1 MQRPIAENYAF
12 NELISICQW
21 LDYEAL
27 TIATSIKARRIAQ
40 HKLAAKIASCKR
52 LRAQLCWQSGH
63 FDQFNLTGNEN
74 VQQYKMAEVL
84 IIPNRLPIITNI
96 ITTDDDYFL
105 NLSLLN

>member
-1 MQRPIAENYAF
+1 MQKPIAENYAF

-74 VQQYKMAEVL
+74 VQQYKMTEVL
-84 IIPNRLPIITNI
+84 IIPN
-96 ITTDDDYFL
+96 TTDDDYFF
-105 NLSLLN
+105 NLSLVCKSWPIS

>member
-1 MQRPIAENYAF
+1 MKSNFKGALLWYRKLYAYNKNYAF

-74 VQQYKMAEVL
+74 VQRFTYNPLV
-84 IIPNRLPIITNI
+84 
-96 ITTDDDYFL
+96 
-105 NLSLLN
+105 